1 MKWLW
6 VVVALSVTG
15 LVAWLA
21 VRSDELSGALE
32 TAVKLDWRI
41 ILPALLAILLS
52 SLVESWRWK
61 LLLPGETVS
70 IPKLFLVKNA
80 GMSLNNVSP
89 IRLLAEPA
97 QAVMLK
103 FGHGVPTEK
112 VVASMALAHLLELSI
127 KAALIGIGLLFLPQL
142 GPFVPFTLILLAIGT
157 LGIAGIFLL
166 RKGIAGIPVL
176 RRLKRADSI
185 CKGMGVI
192 WTNRRLG
199 VTCLALTAF
208 SWLLIGATTWMVARS
223 VGIDLPFWLMPMLMK
238 AILTFSSVIPG
249 PPGAIGVYEASTV
262 YVLTQFS
269 VEPQTALA
277 FAIISHAVLF
287 LPSMLIGVPALAFNS
302 RTTAQIF
309 AASERVLGLRPK
321 LPAPL

>member
-6 VVVALSVTG
+6 VVVALSITG

-21 VRSDELSGALE
+21 ARSDELSGALE
-32 TAVKLDWRI
+32 TAVRLDWRI
-41 ILPALLAILLS
+41 VIPALLAILLS

-103 FGHGVPTEK
+103 FGHGIPTEK
-112 VVASMALAHLLELSI
+112 VVASMALSHLLELSV

-142 GPFVPFTLILLAIGT
+142 GPFVPFTLILLSIGT

-166 RKGIAGIPVL
+166 RKGIAGIPVI

-192 WTNRRLG
+192 WTNRGLG

-208 SWLLIGATTWMVARS
+208 SWLLIGATSWMVARS
-223 VGIDLPFWLMPMLMK
+223 VGIDLPFWLMPMLMM

-262 YVLTQFS
+262 YVLT
-269 VEPQTALA
+269 
-277 FAIISHAVLF
+277 
-287 LPSMLIGVPALAFNS
+287 
-302 RTTAQIF
+302 
-309 AASERVLGLRPK
+309 
-321 LPAPL
+321 